1 MKQLSIII
9 LAIIVTTTILAC
21 EDKTVYTDP
30 MEESVKASNIIVK
43 LDDVFSTPDGR
54 AAALVKTNG
63 QKVEDTEPYSIV
75 IIDKNGNYTQTDP
88 IYMTAKEFYEID
100 NITAYKQV
108 FFSSSGECFVSHH
121 FSNLEYNE
129 YTKLNNQGHVV
140 YATTTS
146 EIDYR
151 NGDDD
156 IIKYFHDL
164 YTMVDNGDIAKL
176 HFDIIRSP
184 KVNNDEE
191 KDNDEDDE
199 DDDDEDDDDE
209 DDNDDDD
216 YYYDDDDDDDDN
228 YFDDYFDDYD
238 DDNNDNGEN
247 EDDEDDE
254 DDEENEEEKD
264 NSYTLSAKCN
274 LQFIDIELS
283 YKNEKPTEKKL
294 TYKIDTRSDFY
305 CTNVISMEDK
315 IVIYN
320 EYYAQNIIRDAEYYD
335 YVYLHNDYNEYY
347 ILNTDGSLVNSGKC
361 ELPIQYIKNVDN
373 YIYIITSTR
382 LIESAPE
389 DNNFQW
395 AITKMDNSGNVIYT
409 SEIINTY
416 SLLQNISIDN
426 GTLIIPG
433 IVLNENNKEIG
444 AIFLFDDNSGSFK
457 EKIEFNYDECAV
469 MPCVISPDVNG
480 EYDIYAVVRHDYDG
494 WSSNKKDKTNTDEG
508 KLFIYHTN
516 DLHKLQIK

>member
-1 MKQLSIII
+1 MKLLRTII
-9 LAIIVTTTILAC
+9 LAIIVATTILAC

-30 MEESVKASNIIVK
+30 MEESVKALNINVK
-43 LDDVFSTPDGR
+43 RDDVFSTPDGR

-63 QKVEDTEPYSIV
+63 KKIDETEPYSIV

-88 IYMTAKEFYEID
+88 IYMVAKEFYEID
-100 NITAYKQV
+100 NITTNKQV
-108 FFSSSGECFVSHH
+108 FFSSSGECFVCHH
-121 FSNLEYNE
+121 FSNMEHNE

-140 YATTTS
+140 YTNSTS
-146 EIDYR
+146 ELDYR
-151 NGDDD
+151 CEDND
-156 IIKYFHDL
+156 IIKYYHDL
-164 YTMVDNGDIAKL
+164 YTMVDNGDIAKF

-184 KVNNDEE
+184 KVNNDDDEKN
-191 KDNDEDDE
+191 KDNDN
-199 DDDDEDDDDE
+199 
-209 DDNDDDD
+209 DNDDDD
-216 YYYDDDDDDDDN
+216 
-228 YFDDYFDDYD
+228 DYDDYD
-238 DDNNDNGEN
+238 DENNDNGEN
-247 EDDEDDE
+247 EDDEGNE
-254 DDEENEEEKD
+254 DEKD
-264 NSYTLSAKCN
+264 NAYTLSSECT
-274 LQFIDIELS
+274 LQLFDND
-283 YKNEKPTEKKL
+283 YKAL

-305 CTNVISMEDK
+305 CTNVISLEDK
-315 IVIYN
+315 IVLYN
-320 EYYAQNIIRDAEYYD
+320 EYYAQNIIRDAEYYHD
-335 YVYLHNDYNEYY
+335 VYLHNVYNEYH

-389 DNNFQW
+389 DNNLQW

-416 SLLQNISIDN
+416 SLLQNISIDK

-433 IVLNENNKEIG
+433 VVLNENNKEIG

-457 EKIEFNYDECAV
+457 EKIEFNFDECAV

-494 WSSNKKDKTNTDEG
+494 WSSNRKDKTDTDEG